1 MASILHVSARTT
13 PRVRAELQAS
23 KEKASVLARRYGLS
37 RTTVNKWR
45 SRSTTADA
53 KIDPRHLIP
62 GPNT

>member
-1 MASILHVSARTT
+1 MASILHGSARTT

-23 KEKASVLARRYGLS
+23 KERPCQALWAEPDNGQHVG
-37 RTTVNKWR
+37 R